1 MYAGQLEIDARASV
15 LYTEQKQQQ
24 PLICFGK
31 QKEIAQHRTNEYHY
45 REIKGLLI
53 IAIVKIK
60 IKINKTP
67 NIFLS
72 LSKWPPTAGWS
83 DVIWFWEKCAA
94 GFTLKNERTNM
105 VPPHSIRRNP
115 ETNSGSI
122 HLSAGRYNEPSVCYT
137 FISLIYIFEFLWGW
151 WRQKKWGK

>member
-31 QKEIAQHRTNEYHY
+31 QKEIAQHRTNEYYY

-60 IKINKTP
+60 INKTP

-72 LSKWPPTAGWS
+72 YLNDRQQQVGLTLFDS
-83 DVIWFWEKCAA
+83 EKNVR
-94 GFTLKNERTNM
+94 L
-105 VPPHSIRRNP
+105 VSP
-115 ETNSGSI
+115 
-122 HLSAGRYNEPSVCYT
+122 
-137 FISLIYIFEFLWGW
+137 
-151 WRQKKWGK
+151 

>member
-60 IKINKTP
+60 INKTP

-72 LSKWPPTAGWS
+72 YLNDRQQQVGLTLFDS
-83 DVIWFWEKCAA
+83 EKNVR
-94 GFTLKNERTNM
+94 L
-105 VPPHSIRRNP
+105 VSP
-115 ETNSGSI
+115 
-122 HLSAGRYNEPSVCYT
+122 
-137 FISLIYIFEFLWGW
+137 
-151 WRQKKWGK
+151 

>member
-1 MYAGQLEIDARASV
+1 VYAGQLEIDARASV

-67 NIFLS
+67 KYFSFLS
-72 LSKWPPTAGWS
+72 K
-83 DVIWFWEKCAA
+83 
-94 GFTLKNERTNM
+94 
-105 VPPHSIRRNP
+105 
-115 ETNSGSI
+115 
-122 HLSAGRYNEPSVCYT
+122 
-137 FISLIYIFEFLWGW
+137 
-151 WRQKKWGK
+151 